1 MITDKEEILKIK
13 NFNVN
18 NNSIINSFTRDY
30 NNGSGSNVLGV
41 LLMELRDQYI
51 ESL

>member
-30 NNGSGSNVLGV
+30 NFCRISAITDL
-41 LLMELRDQYI
+41 I
-51 ESL
+51 